1 MAPVKAKGQSLRDQ
15 RIVLFGAGSAGCG
28 IGKLLLE
35 LMVEDGFP
43 ELEARKRF
51 FAVDRPGLLLAET
64 PDPSPAQA
72 LSSLCPN

>member
-1 MAPVKAKGQSLRDQ
+1 
-15 RIVLFGAGSAGCG
+15 VLFGAGSAGCG

-51 FAVDRPGLLLAET
+51 FSVDRPGLLLAET
-64 PDPSPAQA
+64 PTPLQRRRYPASARIETFLIA
-72 LSSLCPN
+72 LAVPVPE